1 MPNGNEHK
9 SPPPPPP
16 PPPGGK
22 PGGDGVVKPNDGNA
36 QPPQRLLRAAGM
48 GGALGGAVGGIIG
61 ALIGCCLC
69 LHHLH

>member
-48 GGALGGAVGGIIG
+48 G
-61 ALIGCCLC
+61 